1 MEQSDTFIN
10 IIDTNMCT
18 VCLRNISNDE
28 ICTTNCEHK
37 YCETCLLRWLRRGN
51 LICPMCRQVVLNY
64 NKNNV
69 INHIIKSTD
78 ILRDDSDN
86 NGNGNGNNN
95 DNNPMYITIEK
106 WKISSMKFLILI
118 NLIYVL
124 YSQLTKHDYI
134 KTDTLHI
141 YNCSG

>member
-10 IIDTNMCT
+10 IIDANMCT
-18 VCLRNISNDE
+18 VCFRNISNDE

-51 LICPMCRQVVLNY
+51 LICPMCRQIVLNY
-64 NKNNV
+64 NKNNE

-78 ILRDDSDN
+78 ILRDNPDDN
-86 NGNGNGNNN
+86 DNDENENGNNTI
-95 DNNPMYITIEK
+95 YITIEK
-106 WKISSMKFLILI
+106 WKVTSMKCLILI

-124 YSQLTKHDYI
+124 YSQLTKYDYI
-134 KTDTLHI
+134 KTDVLHI
-141 YNCSG
+141 YNCSD